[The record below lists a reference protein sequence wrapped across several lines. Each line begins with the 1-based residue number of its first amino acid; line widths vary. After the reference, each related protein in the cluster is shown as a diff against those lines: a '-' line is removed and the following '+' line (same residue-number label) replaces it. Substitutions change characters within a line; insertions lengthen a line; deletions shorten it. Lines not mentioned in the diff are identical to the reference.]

1 MKKNVKARILSVL
14 LTEKQPLSK
23 YRLAKLASASFSW
36 THEFLAKLEKQKLVK
51 KTRVTDAEGMI
62 KYWFS
67 FSKRSKYREYML
79 QKPLDILKSDMLE
92 YAITTYYA
100 ENLVQKHLFPS
111 RLDIYVHEKDAEKW
125 HAKAMIR
132 GLYGKGN
139 IRLLISNGQMFKAQ
153 KVKGYTIVSLP
164 QLIIDLKVEGGPAE
178 EAAQMLMRRLRNVQ
192 RV

>member
-1 MKKNVKARILSVL
+1 MKESVKARLLSVL

-36 THEFLAKLEKQKLVK
+36 THEFLAKLEKRKLVK
-51 KTRVTDAEGMI
+51 KTIVIDAEGLI
-62 KYWFS
+62 KYWLS
-67 FSKRSKYREYML
+67 FSKRPKHREYML
-79 QKPLDILKSDMLE
+79 QKPLDLLKGEIPE

-111 RLDIYVHEKDAEKW
+111 RLDIYVRDEDLEKW
-125 HAKAMIR
+125 HAKAMGK

-153 KVKGYTIVSLP
+153 KVKDYSIVSLP
-164 QLIIDLKVEGGPAE
+164 QLIIDLKMEGGPAE
-178 EAAQMLMRRLRNVQ
+178 EAAQMLIKRLQHV
-192 RV
+192 

>member
-1 MKKNVKARILSVL
+1 MKEKVKARILSVL

-23 YRLAKLASASFSW
+23 YRLAKLAGASFGW

-51 KTRVTDAEGMI
+51 KTRVMDAEGLI

-67 FSKRSKYREYML
+67 FSKRLKYREYML

-125 HAKAMIR
+125 HARAIGK

-139 IRLLISNGQMFKAQ
+139 VRLLINNGQMFKAQ
-153 KVKGYTIVSLP
+153 KVKDYSIVSLP
-164 QLIIDLKVEGGPAE
+164 QLIIDLKMEGGPAE
-178 EAAQMLMRRLRNVQ
+178 EAAQMLIKRLQHVQ
-192 RV
+192 RI